1 MKTINSF
8 SGKKGSAFATLNK
21 TIFRERVPDFKGG
34 LFQGYTHRDRERN
47 PIRVVNLQ
55 VPWKNPTQEPN
66 ITKSASWSHK
76 KSGVFV
82 RFRLHACLIQIQPL
96 AHMTLFQQTGMC
108 AQHAQKY
115 KHLLPGLQ

>member
-21 TIFRERVPDFKGG
+21 TILRERVPDFKGG
-34 LFQGYTHRDRERN
+34 LFQGYTHRERN

-76 KSGVFV
+76 KAVSLCGFGFTLV
-82 RFRLHACLIQIQPL
+82 RIKFNPLH
-96 AHMTLFQQTGMC
+96 T
-108 AQHAQKY
+108 
-115 KHLLPGLQ
+115 